1 MSIFVFA
8 SRGQHILSFEINAL
22 LGFVCILIQNSNFSP
37 APTTTTTLAPPLH
50 AYSCKVQTR
59 SVWSGKAMWGNAFL
73 PFADTGDFLL
83 ETCPILQ
90 EHCPEP
96 ALGAV

>member
-8 SRGQHILSFEINAL
+8 SRGQHILSFEMNAL
-22 LGFVCILIQNSNFSP
+22 LGFVAILIQIFNLSQALP
-37 APTTTTTLAPPLH
+37 PLTPPLH

-59 SVWSGKAMWGNAFL
+59 SVWSGKAMWGHAFL

-83 ETCPILQ
+83 ETCSHFAGTLP
-90 EHCPEP
+90 
-96 ALGAV
+96 